1 MQRPWRLAARGA
13 GCGALLLG
21 AVVVEGAWGW
31 RLGWMGGAPEP
42 VLVVLL
48 ALGLRMQP
56 EGAALLGFLA
66 GLLQDLAGGG
76 ALGVF
81 AMSKLWVGFGA
92 GSLART
98 VVLDSAWAPSAFAVA
113 GTAAAR
119 LLEVGLSALAGDPP
133 PSLLAWARGT
143 AVAACYNGLIA
154 PLVFAGLRRVER
166 WRGRLRLATSPELRP

>member
-1 MQRPWRLAARGA
+1 
-13 GCGALLLG
+13 
-21 AVVVEGAWGW
+21 
-31 RLGWMGGAPEP
+31 MGGAPEP

-48 ALGLRMQP
+48 ALGLRMEP

-76 ALGVF
+76 ALGLF
-81 AMSKLWVGFGA
+81 TMSKLWVGFAA

-113 GTAAAR
+113 GTVAAR
-119 LLEVGLSALAGDPP
+119 LLELGLSALAGELIPP
-133 PSLLAWARGT
+133 LPAWARGT

-154 PLVFAGLRRVER
+154 PLVFAGLRRVVR
-166 WRGRLRLATSPELRP
+166 WRGSLRLATSPELRP